1 MQSPSPVVVIGAG
14 PAGCAAALTLV
25 RNGVFPLLL
34 EKGLPGKDKACGDA
48 WIPSAVE
55 ELRSFEIGEREL
67 GSNWRPFS
75 RIDGYYADRKVW
87 SAELA
92 SVGVIARRAVVDQL
106 LRNRVSAEG
115 CSIWYGA
122 RATNLRTLGRQIELI
137 VREGGGSYTLTPSAV
152 VLASGSG
159 CHIARE
165 AGLDG
170 EAVLGASIS
179 SYLPTDGNLPAP
191 AFLFGDPSPGYAWIF
206 PMGANSSNAGVCA
219 LAKSGASALR
229 VQMKTLLANLGVSD
243 SVSVRGGLGA
253 LWSGKGTNWRH
264 EAGVVSC
271 GDAAGLV
278 DPTSGEGLTAAL
290 VSGKRAGAAI
300 ASFLS
305 GEAGALADYSRWV
318 RDWGRARYAPS
329 IENRILAAWVG
340 FAPAERRLFA
350 LLAGQGPLGEA
361 ASV

>member
-25 RNGVFPLLL
+25 RNGVFPLLV
-34 EKGLPGKDKACGDA
+34 ERGLPGKDKACGDA

-67 GSNWRPFS
+67 GANWRPFS

-106 LRNRVSAEG
+106 LRNRVSAAG

-122 RATNLRTLGRQIELI
+122 QATNLRAHGRQIELTI
-137 VREGGGSYTLTPSAV
+137 RRGAEAHILAPSAV

-170 EAVLGASIS
+170 DAVLGASIS
-179 SYLPTDGNLPAP
+179 L
-191 AFLFGDPSPGYAWIF
+191 
-206 PMGANSSNAGVCA
+206 
-219 LAKSGASALR
+219 
-229 VQMKTLLANLGVSD
+229 LLANRRKPCRPRRSCLAILRRGTPGSFLWARILERRRLRPRQIRRIGASSPDEDRAYASWGVGRRLPARRAWRPVERQRD
-243 SVSVRGGLGA
+243 RLELRGGRDLMRRRRRTDRSDVRRGSDRG
-253 LWSGKGTNWRH
+253 SGQRQ
-264 EAGVVSC
+264 AGRRRDRV
-271 GDAAGLV
+271 L
-278 DPTSGEGLTAAL
+278 PL
-290 VSGKRAGAAI
+290 R
-300 ASFLS
+300 
-305 GEAGALADYSRWV
+305 EAGALADYSRWV

-350 LLAGQGPLGEA
+350 LLAGVGSYGET